1 MKYHLS
7 TLIFSILTVVTG
19 IFTSYAAQID
29 ASQKTLGITD
39 KGNASLSQDDEIE
52 ISNGVQQ
59 ISKQLNGYTAVEVK
73 EIIKRVVEAKE
84 QILAGLPTGEVIKI
98 RNHTKYDLVFFEAN
112 LSRKPLKLAKRVH
125 KAIQHARSNGH
136 GGILKAESRTQHQH
150 LQNAKHLFF
159 MKKPTETIK
168 KTSQFVSS
176 VVGMDPMAII
186 DAPSVISNFKAGHCR
201 VYKPSE
207 VLLDVKAKAGFVY
220 CKCRQKFN
228 EHGQRIC
235 KD

>member
-1 MKYHLS
+1 MRYHLL
-7 TLIFSILTVVTG
+7 TLIISISTIAIGTY
-19 IFTSYAAQID
+19 TSDAAQID
-29 ASQKTLGITD
+29 APQKNLGIND
-39 KGNASLSQDDEIE
+39 KDNVSLSQDDEIE

-59 ISKQLNGYTAVEVK
+59 VSKQLSGYTAVEVK

-125 KAIQHARSNGH
+125 KAIQHARRNGH
-136 GGILKAESRTQHQH
+136 GGILKAQSRTQHQH

-168 KTSQFVSS
+168 KTTQLVTSI
-176 VVGMDPMAII
+176 VGMDPMAII

-228 EHGQRIC
+228 ELGQRIC